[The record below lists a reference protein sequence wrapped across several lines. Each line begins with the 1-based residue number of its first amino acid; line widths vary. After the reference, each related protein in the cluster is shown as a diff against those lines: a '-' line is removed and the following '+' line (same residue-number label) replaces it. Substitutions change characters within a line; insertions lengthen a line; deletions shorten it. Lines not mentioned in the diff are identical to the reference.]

1 MRASMS
7 NVFFYQKQFLF
18 IIRSTTNF
26 FIFLC
31 IVFTVS
37 MTKAE
42 IVLTK
47 PENNLKNKLSQFLA
61 PESNQDY
68 KFVNLQKLSNLQ
80 LEQSQFQKIG
90 NDGFF
95 STIPN
100 ALSNDSI
107 GLIDA
112 IYYSIQQ
119 NPDISQAIAS
129 LSAQNSGV
137 DFAKAGY
144 YPQLSGGVSTGD
156 LTTGER
162 GRQLLSLNATQM
174 VYDFGKIKSGV
185 SVAQAKV
192 QLEQANVLVS
202 IDDIALDT
210 SQTIIN
216 IQRYLRLN
224 KIAEQQIAGIQRI
237 KDIANLRANAGI
249 SSQADPIQA
258 QSYLESAQSGLIAQ
272 QSLLRQYQQ
281 HLRIL
286 LGVDIFNKL
295 WIIPDDL
302 VMQSD
307 LYGEPQFNII
317 PKMIVALAKVEVA
330 KAQKDQT
337 RLSRYPT
344 FAVKGSLNQA
354 LNGRNPNN
362 GRDDGFYSSIMLE
375 ATSQFYQGG
384 ANSSQVKMASYAEE
398 AAKSEVSSVY
408 RDVLNQIRT
417 NREQIENK
425 QRQIQVLANRQETTV
440 RTRELYQEQYKLG
453 TRSLVDLL
461 NAEQAIH
468 SANAELE
475 TARYDIYN
483 SIVQYIAATGRS
495 RQVYG
500 LNNISIQGFEVQP

>member
-1 MRASMS
+1 MRSSMR
-7 NVFFYQKQFLF
+7 NTFFHQNQFLF
-18 IIRSTTNF
+18 IISLTSNF
-26 FIFLC
+26 FIIFY
-31 IVFTVS
+31 IIFIASTV
-37 MTKAE
+37 KAE
-42 IVLTK
+42 MILAK
-47 PENNLKNKLSQFLA
+47 PEKNLKNKISQLFA
-61 PESNQDY
+61 PETDQSY
-68 KFVNLQKLSNLQ
+68 KFVELQKLSNLQ
-80 LEQSQFQKIG
+80 VDQSQFQKIG
-90 NDGFF
+90 NEGFF
-95 STIPN
+95 PTVPN
-100 ALSNDSI
+100 ILTHDSI
-107 GLIDA
+107 NLIDA
-112 IYYSIQQ
+112 IHYSIQQ
-119 NPDISQAIAS
+119 NPDISQAIAN
-129 LSAQNSGV
+129 LAAENAGV

-202 IDDIALDT
+202 IDDIALDA

-224 KIAEQQIAGIQRI
+224 KIAEQQITGIQRI
-237 KDIANLRANAGI
+237 KDTANLRANAGI

-258 QSYLESAQSGLIAQ
+258 QSYLESAQSSLIAQ

-286 LGVDIFNKL
+286 LGVDIFNKVWL
-295 WIIPDDL
+295 IPDDL

-330 KAQKDQT
+330 KAQKEQT
-337 RLSRYPT
+337 RLTRYPT
-344 FAVKGSLNQA
+344 LAVKGSLNQA

-375 ATSQFYQGG
+375 ASSQFYQGG

-398 AAKSEVSSVY
+398 AAKSEVNSVY

-417 NREQIENK
+417 SREQIENK

-468 SANAELE
+468 SANTELE

>member
-1 MRASMS
+1 MRTSMS
-7 NVFFYQKQFLF
+7 NMFFYQKKILF
-18 IIRSTTNF
+18 IIRSTTSF
-26 FIFLC
+26 FIIVC
-31 IVFTVS
+31 IIFFATI
-37 MTKAE
+37 TKAE
-42 IVLTK
+42 TVSVK
-47 PENNLKNKLSQFLA
+47 PEKNLKNKISQLFA
-61 PESNQDY
+61 PESDQSY
-68 KFVNLQKLSNLQ
+68 KFVELQKLSNLQ
-80 LEQSQFQKIG
+80 RDQSQFQKFG
-90 NDGFF
+90 NEGFS

-100 ALSNDSI
+100 SLSQDSI
-107 GLIDA
+107 GLFDA

-119 NPDISQAIAS
+119 NPDISQAIAN
-129 LSAQNSGV
+129 LAAQNAGV

-174 VYDFGKIKSGV
+174 LYDFGKIKSGV

-192 QLEQANVLVS
+192 QLEQANVLVN
-202 IDDIALDT
+202 IDDIALDA
-210 SQTIIN
+210 SQTVIN

-237 KDIANLRANAGI
+237 LDMANLRANAGI
-249 SSQADPIQA
+249 SSQADPVQA
-258 QSYLESAQSGLIAQ
+258 QSYLESAQASLISQ

-281 HLRIL
+281 HLSTL
-286 LGVDIFNKL
+286 LGVDIFNKT

-307 LYGEPQFNII
+307 LYGEPQFNSI
-317 PKMIVALAKVEVA
+317 PRMIVALAKVEVA

-344 FAVKGSLNQA
+344 LAVKGSLNQA

-362 GRDDGFYSSIMLE
+362 AKDDGFYSSIMLE

-398 AAKSEVSSVY
+398 AAKSEVSSVS

-417 NREQIENK
+417 SREQIENK
-425 QRQIQVLANRQETTV
+425 QRQIQVLVNRQATTV
-440 RTRELYQEQYKLG
+440 RTKELYQEQYKLG

-468 SANAELE
+468 SANTELE

-483 SIVQYIAATGRS
+483 SIVQYIAVTGRS

-500 LNNISIQGFEVQP
+500 LNNISIQGFEVRP